1 MEAGDPPV
9 HRQGPGPLAAP
20 WGEADAVFAARPGVL
35 SSPNPTANL
44 AGVTERIKVSIGML
58 RRISVVLISALLM
71 MGFTTS
77 VAWADQPPNKGQ
89 GGATEDKR
97 TGAPTTPMASARS
110 PPSSARRLAASVV
123 TPPGS
128 PRPGPGRRP
137 GAAPGRGQRL
147 AHRRRA
153 GRHTRGQHRASPGDH
168 AGRIDGGAMASRP
181 LTPSVI
187 PASPSNRV
195 RPFCPAR

>member
-35 SSPNPTANL
+35 FSPNPTANL

-89 GGATEDKR
+89 AGSDEIKSTGKPTNPNGFGTVTSQLATADDEDPGIG
-97 TGAPTTPMASARS
+97 THTSAF
-110 PPSSARRLAASVV
+110 
-123 TPPGS
+123 
-128 PRPGPGRRP
+128 
-137 GAAPGRGQRL
+137 APGQDPDAVPAQRL
-147 AHRRRA
+147 GVGNISRNDGG
-153 GRHTRGQHRASPGDH
+153 GRQPNTTRPGDH
-168 AGRIDGGAMASRP
+168 ADVIDGGADLLPTTNALGHP
-181 LTPSVI
+181 GKQK
-187 PASPSNRV
+187 
-195 RPFCPAR
+195 